1 MSGIEQEQE
10 FDDSLVDENLSVST
24 NDTDN
29 SQAESAR
36 AEFMENEGLSGQQ
49 KEQIIQYVDDLK
61 CKKKRAKALQ
71 ELSKNREYFQDLA
84 PYIWHSVGTI
94 SAL

>member
-10 FDDSLVDENLSVST
+10 FDDSIVDENLSVST

-29 SQAESAR
+29 SQSEKSR
-36 AEFMENEGLSGQQ
+36 AAFMENDRLSDNQ

-61 CKKKRAKALQ
+61 YKKKRAKALQ

-84 PYIWHSVGTI
+84 PYIWHSIGTI